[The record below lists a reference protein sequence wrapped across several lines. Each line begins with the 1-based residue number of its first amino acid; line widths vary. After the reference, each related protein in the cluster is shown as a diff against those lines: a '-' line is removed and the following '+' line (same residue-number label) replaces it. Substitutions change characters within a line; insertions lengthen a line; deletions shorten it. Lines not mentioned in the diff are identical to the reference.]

1 MKTVLIEELI
11 RINTLMGNNSID
23 HLSIFESINK
33 SQILNEGGPGPAG
46 LIERLLQLAEKNLKN
61 KDDLYDILKYLDEAA
76 DEKVKL
82 PEIDPLTG
90 TKASRARQL
99 ELLAEELGLD
109 AESIAA
115 GYRSEMT
122 IEGAFEKLY
131 EMAKKA
137 ANSATNPVKMTDPEV
152 MALLTKL
159 EKTTFD
165 TDAGLLMLYNNSLG
179 EVTNWIKNQPVGETL
194 TEEQIL
200 AEFEKRLTKR
210 LEDSIKG
217 SGYKITDDVYKEMI
231 LHYKNKF
238 KTKPSGKTKSPLLQA
253 IEDADR
259 PEIISNTGKEKI
271 RPQTVVAYGLGVNF
285 FEVKTIF
292 KKLLDSIESLRKGKG
307 WQSSIIINQ
316 RMENR
321 INIFKSLSPEQII
334 SETGDISEACQTLIR
349 GHISDM
355 KSIRNVEKDII
366 KYWEEFIDEL
376 NDLPGWK
383 PVADKIQNVLL
394 YEGVGTFG
402 IKFNDVSISKYM
414 DEVADIM
421 LKNPTKDKYGVITGE
436 RVNQFI
442 QIYRQLIYNFR
453 GLFKDFSSAK
463 KAADEVKQGYLK
475 KVTSAAK
482 NFPIQRILSGL
493 TFYTLFTPRQIAFLM
508 FSRGLNAQSIL
519 VGYFS
524 TYFMVLFWKKCM
536 KSVYAGAYYFVSAI
550 LEAYKTDEDIKYT
563 DLFLNELK
571 QIWGLAYDGANTILQ
586 NDLLKVKSLKVKEIK
601 NFKGISGE
609 KEDFYF
615 PIDIRGGVWP
625 SLFGALFDTFNKSA
639 ADKDAWVMNTYE
651 ESTKKV
657 WDNMDE
663 TSKITVLETIAINT
677 LEDFP
682 YFSKLSEKTKSFA
695 YQQMVESNNITP
707 SDVEIIRKSRIGKV
721 PIDGT
726 STSTR
731 LKELVRKYSS
741 STATQ
746 DEIDKMYGDIVK
758 QTKVGAFMAPNG
770 ALYEIF
776 RETDNTLD
784 KVFKF
789 RPLSFD
795 AFYGVDSVKLPG
807 KGKGYK
813 IYFDEKIDTK
823 PIALEKKDITNKG
836 ISVDNYNV
844 DDSGFFKDKKNAE
857 DVMLLLQSKLPK
869 SEPSTTVYT
878 MKEFANILKN
888 SKAPDIK

>member
-33 SQILNEGGPGPAG
+33 SQILNEGGPGPVG
-46 LIERLLQLAEKNLKN
+46 LIERLLQMAEKSLKN
-61 KDDLYDILKYLDEAA
+61 KEDLTNILKYLDDAA

-82 PEIDPLTG
+82 PEIIDPLTG

-122 IEGAFEKLY
+122 IEGAFETLY

-137 ANSATNPVKMTDPEV
+137 ANSVTNPVKMTDPEV

-165 TDAGLLMLYNNSLG
+165 TNPDLLRLYNNTWG
-179 EVTNWIKNQPVGETL
+179 EVTNWIKNQPPGVTL
-194 TEEQIL
+194 SEEDIL
-200 AEFEKRLTKR
+200 AEFEKRLTQK

-271 RPQTVVAYGLGVNF
+271 RPQTVDAYGLGVNF

-307 WQSSIIINQ
+307 FQSYTIIKQ

-321 INIFKSLSPEQII
+321 INIFKSLSSEQII

-355 KSIRNVEKDII
+355 KSIGNFEKDII

-376 NDLPGWK
+376 NDFPGWK

-421 LKNPTKDKYGVITGE
+421 LKNQAKDKYGVIKGE

-463 KAADEVKQGYLK
+463 KAADGVQKGYLN
-475 KVTSAAK
+475 KVKSAVK

-508 FSRGLNAQSIL
+508 FSRGLSAQSIL

-524 TYFMVLFWKKCM
+524 TYLMVLLWKKVM
-536 KSVYAGAYYFVSAI
+536 KSVYASVYYFFSAMS
-550 LEAYKTDEDIKYT
+550 EAYKTDEDTSYT
-563 DLFLNELK
+563 ELLLNELK
-571 QIWGLAYDGANTILQ
+571 QIWGLAYDAANTILQ
-586 NDLLKVKSLKVKEIK
+586 NDLLKVKEIK
-601 NFKGISGE
+601 NFKGISDE
-609 KEDFYF
+609 KNINFYI

-625 SLFGALFDTFNKSA
+625 SLFDAIFATFNKNA

-682 YFSKLSEKTKSFA
+682 YFSKLSQNPKSFA
-695 YQQMVESNNITP
+695 YQQMVKSNNITP

-758 QTKVGAFMAPNG
+758 QTKVGAFMAQDG
-770 ALYEIF
+770 KLYEIF
-776 RETDNTLD
+776 RETDNSTD

-795 AFYGVDSVKLPG
+795 AFYGVDSVILPG

-857 DVMLLLQSKLPK
+857 DVMLLLKSKLPK

-878 MKEFANILKN
+878 MKQFADILKN

>member
-23 HLSIFESINK
+23 TPNIFESINK

-61 KDDLYDILKYLDEAA
+61 KDDLYDILKYLDDAA

-82 PEIDPLTG
+82 PEMDPLTG

-122 IEGAFEKLY
+122 IEGAFKKLE

-137 ANSATNPVKMTDPEV
+137 ANSVTNPVKMTDPEV

-159 EKTTFD
+159 EKSTFD

-179 EVTNWIKNQPVGETL
+179 EVTYWIKNQPPGVTL
-194 TEEQIL
+194 SEEDIL
-200 AEFEKRLTKR
+200 LEFEKRLTKR
-210 LEDSIKG
+210 IEDLIKG
-217 SGYKITDDVYKEMI
+217 SGFKITDDVYKEMI

-238 KTKPSGKTKSPLLQA
+238 KNKPSGKTKSPLEQA
-253 IEDADR
+253 IVDADR

-271 RPQTVVAYGLGVNF
+271 RPQTVTAYGLGVNF

-307 WQSSIIINQ
+307 WQSSIIIKQ

-321 INIFKSLSPEQII
+321 INILKSLSPEQII
-334 SETGDISEACQTLIR
+334 SESRDISEDVQKLIR

-376 NDLPGWK
+376 NDFPGWK

-402 IKFNDVSISKYM
+402 IKFNDVTISKYM

-421 LKNPTKDKYGVITGE
+421 LKNQVKDRYGVITGE

-442 QIYRQLIYNFR
+442 QIWRQLIYNFR

-463 KAADEVKQGYLK
+463 KAADEVQKGFLN
-475 KVTSAAK
+475 KVKSAVK

-508 FSRGLNAQSIL
+508 FSRGLSAQSIL

-524 TYFMVLFWKKCM
+524 TYFMVLLWKKVM
-536 KSVYAGAYYFVSAI
+536 KSVYAGVYYFFSATSG
-550 LEAYKTDEDIKYT
+550 AYKTDEDMSYR
-563 DLFLNELK
+563 DLLKQELK
-571 QIWGLAYDGANTILQ
+571 QIWVIAYERANSKLQ
-586 NDLLKVKSLKVKEIK
+586 GDLSKVKEIK

-609 KEDFYF
+609 KNINFYV

-625 SLFGALFDTFNKSA
+625 SLFEAIFATYDKSA
-639 ADKDAWVMNTYE
+639 ADKDSWVMNTYE

-663 TSKITVLETIAINT
+663 ENKKIVLETIAINT

-682 YFSKLSEKTKSFA
+682 YFSKLSQNSKSFA

-776 RETDNTLD
+776 RETDNSLD

-795 AFYGVDSVKLPG
+795 AFYGVDSVILPG

-878 MKEFANILKN
+878 MKQFADILKN

>member
-23 HLSIFESINK
+23 TPNIFESINK
-33 SQILNEGGPGPAG
+33 SQILNEGGPGPVG
-46 LIERLLQLAEKNLKN
+46 LIERLLQLAEKSLKN
-61 KDDLYDILKYLDEAA
+61 KEDLTNILKYLDEAA

-122 IEGAFEKLY
+122 IQGAFEKLE

-137 ANSATNPVKMTDPEV
+137 ASSSNPVKATDPEV

-159 EKTTFD
+159 EKSTFD

-179 EVTNWIKNQPVGETL
+179 EVTYWIKNQPVGTTL
-194 TEEQIL
+194 SEEDIL
-200 AEFEKRLTKR
+200 LEFEKRLTKR
-210 LEDSIKG
+210 IEDLIEG
-217 SGYKITDDVYKEMI
+217 SGYKITDDVYKNMI

-238 KTKPSGKTKSPLLQA
+238 KTKPSGKTKSPLLQS
-253 IEDADR
+253 IDDAER
-259 PEIISNTGKEKI
+259 PEIISNTGREKI
-271 RPQTVVAYGLGVNF
+271 RPKTVDAYGLGVNF
-285 FEVKTIF
+285 FEVKTIYQ
-292 KKLLDSIESLRKGKG
+292 KLLDNIESLRKGTG
-307 WQSSIIINQ
+307 FQSYTIIAE

-321 INIFKSLSPEQII
+321 INIFKNLSPEQIFN
-334 SETGDISEACQTLIR
+334 ETGDISEASQKLIR

-355 KSIRNVEKDII
+355 KSIGNFEKDII

-376 NDLPGWK
+376 NDFPAWK
-383 PVADKIQNVLL
+383 EVADKIQNVLL
-394 YEGVGTFG
+394 YEGVGKFG
-402 IKFNDVSISKYM
+402 IKFNDVTISKYM

-436 RVNQFI
+436 RVNQFR

-463 KAADEVKQGYLK
+463 KAADEVKQGFFK
-475 KVTSAAK
+475 KLTSAAK

-508 FSRGLNAQSIL
+508 FSRGLGVQSIL

-524 TYFMVLFWKKCM
+524 TYLMVLLWKKFM
-536 KSVYAGAYYFVSAI
+536 KSVYATAYYFVSSTS
-550 LEAYKTDEDIKYT
+550 EAYKTDEDITYL
-563 DLFLNELK
+563 DLLKQELK
-571 QIWGLAYDGANTILQ
+571 QIWGIAYERANSILQ
-586 NDLLKVKSLKVKEIK
+586 GDLSKVKEIK

-609 KEDFYF
+609 KEDFYI

-625 SLFGALFDTFNKSA
+625 SLFDALFATYNKSA

-663 TSKITVLETIAINT
+663 TSKITVLKTISANIT
-677 LEDFP
+677 EDFG
-682 YFSKLSEKTKSFA
+682 YFSGLSSKNPKSLA
-695 YQQMVESNNITP
+695 YQQMLKSNNIP
-707 SDVEIIRKSRIGKV
+707 SSDVEIIRKSRIGKV

-726 STSTR
+726 STSTK

-741 STATQ
+741 DNASS
-746 DEIDKMYGDIVK
+746 DEVNKMYDDIVK
-758 QTKVGAFMAPNG
+758 QTKVGAFMTQDG
-770 ALYEIF
+770 KLYEIF
-776 RETDNTLD
+776 RETDNSTD

-795 AFYGVDSVKLPG
+795 AFYGVDSVILPG

-813 IYFDEKIDTK
+813 IYYDYEIDKK

-844 DDSGFFKDKKNAE
+844 DDSGIFKDKENAE

-869 SEPSTTVYT
+869 TEPSNTVYT

>member
-23 HLSIFESINK
+23 TPNIFESINK
-33 SQILNEGGPGPAG
+33 SQILNEGGPGPVG
-46 LIERLLQLAEKNLKN
+46 LIERLLQLAEKSLKN
-61 KDDLYDILKYLDEAA
+61 KEDLTNILKYLDEAA

-122 IEGAFEKLY
+122 IQGAFEKLE

-137 ANSATNPVKMTDPEV
+137 ASSSNPVKATDPEV

-159 EKTTFD
+159 EKSTFD

-179 EVTNWIKNQPVGETL
+179 EVTYWIKNQPVGTTL
-194 TEEQIL
+194 SEEDIL
-200 AEFEKRLTKR
+200 LEFEKRLTKR
-210 LEDSIKG
+210 IEDLIEG
-217 SGYKITDDVYKEMI
+217 SGYKITDDVYKNMI

-238 KTKPSGKTKSPLLQA
+238 KTKPSGKTKSPLLQS
-253 IEDADR
+253 IDDAER
-259 PEIISNTGKEKI
+259 PEIISNTGREKI
-271 RPQTVVAYGLGVNF
+271 RPKTVDAYGLGVNF
-285 FEVKTIF
+285 FEVKTIYQ
-292 KKLLDSIESLRKGKG
+292 KLLDNIESLRKGTG
-307 WQSSIIINQ
+307 FQSYTIIAE

-321 INIFKSLSPEQII
+321 INIFKSLSVDQII
-334 SETGDISEACQTLIR
+334 GESGDISEAAQKLIR

-355 KSIRNVEKDII
+355 KSIGNFEKDII

-376 NDLPGWK
+376 NDFPGWK

-394 YEGVGTFG
+394 YEGVGKFG
-402 IKFNDVSISKYM
+402 IKFNDVTISKYM

-421 LKNPTKDKYGVITGE
+421 LKNQVKDRYGVIKGE

-463 KAADEVKQGYLK
+463 KAADGVQKGFLNK
-475 KVTSAAK
+475 LRSAVK

-508 FSRGLNAQSIL
+508 FSRGLSAQSIL

-524 TYFMVLFWKKCM
+524 TYLMVLLWKKCM
-536 KSVYAGAYYFVSAI
+536 KSVYATVYYFFSATSD
-550 LEAYKTDEDIKYT
+550 AYKTDEDMSYWELLKQ
-563 DLFLNELK
+563 ELK
-571 QIWGLAYDGANTILQ
+571 QIWGLAFDAANTILQ
-586 NDLLKVKSLKVKEIK
+586 NDLLKVKETK
-601 NFKGISGE
+601 NFKGISDE
-609 KEDFYF
+609 KNINFYI
-615 PIDIRGGVWP
+615 PIDISGGVWP
-625 SLFGALFDTFNKSA
+625 SLFDAIFATYNKSA

-663 TSKITVLETIAINT
+663 TSKITVLETLSKN
-677 LEDFP
+677 LVEDFG
-682 YFSKLSEKTKSFA
+682 YFSEISSKNPKSLV
-695 YQQMVESNNITP
+695 YQQMLKSNNIP
-707 SDVEIIRKSRIGKV
+707 SIDVEIIRKSRIGKV

-726 STSTR
+726 STSTK

-741 STATQ
+741 DNASS
-746 DEIDKMYGDIVK
+746 DEVNKMYDDIVK
-758 QTKVGAFMAPNG
+758 QTKVGAFMTQDG
-770 ALYEIF
+770 KLYEIF
-776 RETDNTLD
+776 RETDNSTD

-795 AFYGVDSVKLPG
+795 AFYGVDSVILPG

-878 MKEFANILKN
+878 MKQFADILKN